1 MNGELE
7 ASYRLCAGISNRH
20 GRTYSLAARLLPAE
34 GRRHVHAVYALCRM
48 ADDIVDE
55 QHHAEPGQR
64 LAELEALHDR
74 LLADLAAG
82 HSEHP
87 VLAAVVAT
95 VASTGIPVSCFDRF
109 FSSMAMDI
117 SVTQYASWAELCR
130 YMDGSAAVI
139 GEMMLP
145 VLGGGQDATPAA
157 RALGMAF
164 QLTNFL
170 RDVGEDLDRGRVY
183 LPQDELAAFGADPRW
198 RTVTPAWRQ
207 VMAFQIERNLE
218 LYRQADAGIE
228 LLPARSASCVRA
240 ARVVYSRILD
250 EIEAADY
257 DVFSRRATVPDARKW
272 ALALGSLRHVRP
284 FAQPVRV

>member
-1 MNGELE
+1 MNDELE

-20 GRTYSLAARLLPAE
+20 GKTYSLAARLLPVE

-55 QHHAEPGQR
+55 QRHAEPAER
-64 LAELEALHDR
+64 LAQLDALHDR
-74 LLADLAAG
+74 LLAELAAG
-82 HSEHP
+82 YSRHP
-87 VLAAVVAT
+87 VLAAVIAT
-95 VASTGIPVSCFDRF
+95 VKSTGIPVGCFDRF
-109 FSSMAMDI
+109 FASMAMDV
-117 SVTQYASWAELCR
+117 SVTQYASWPELCR

-145 VLGGGQDATPAA
+145 VLGGAAEATPAA

-183 LPQDELAAFGADPRW
+183 LPQDELTAFGADPCL

-207 VMAFQIERNLE
+207 VMAFQIERNRE
-218 LYRQADAGIE
+218 LYRQADAGIG
-228 LLPARSASCVRA
+228 LLPTRSASCVRA
-240 ARVVYSRILD
+240 ARVVYSRILH

-257 DVFSRRATVPDARKW
+257 DVFSRRATVPGARKW
-272 ALALGSLRHVRP
+272 ALALASLRHLRP
-284 FAQPVRV
+284 AQPVRV

>member
-1 MNGELE
+1 VNGELE

-55 QHHAEPGQR
+55 QRHAGPGQR

-82 HSEHP
+82 HSQHP

-95 VASTGIPVSCFDRF
+95 VSSTGIPVSCFDRF
-109 FSSMAMDI
+109 FGSMAMDV
-117 SVTQYASWAELCR
+117 SVTQYATWAELCR

-145 VLGGGQDATPAA
+145 VLGGGADATPAA

-183 LPQDELAAFGADPRW
+183 LPQDELAAFGADPRR

-207 VMAFQIERNLE
+207 VMAFQIERNQE

-272 ALALGSLRHVRP
+272 ALALGSLRHVRL

>member
-1 MNGELE
+1 VNDELE

-20 GRTYSLAARLLPAE
+20 GKTYSLAARLLPVE

-55 QHHAEPGQR
+55 QRHAEPAER
-64 LAELEALHDR
+64 LVELEALHDR

-82 HSEHP
+82 CSHHP
-87 VLAAVVAT
+87 VLAAVVASVRT
-95 VASTGIPVSCFDRF
+95 TGIPTSCFDRF
-109 FSSMAMDI
+109 FASMAMDV
-117 SVTQYASWAELCR
+117 SVTQYASWSELCE

-145 VLGGGQDATPAA
+145 VLGGGAEAMPAA

-183 LPQDELAAFGADPRW
+183 LPQDELAAFGADPGR
-198 RTVTPAWRQ
+198 RAVTPAWRQ
-207 VMAFQIERNLE
+207 AMAFQIERNRE
-218 LYRQADAGIE
+218 LYRQADAGIG

-272 ALALGSLRHVRP
+272 ALALGSLGYLRP
-284 FAQPVRV
+284 AQPVRV